1 MNSVCI
7 IAKGYPTKDNP
18 EYAFIRP
25 VAHGFSDN
33 GIMCTVIVPQ
43 SITKVFLGKKKRRKR
58 RWIDITKSG
67 NKVYVYQPTYLSLS
81 LIKFRGNAISNLLSV
96 RAIKRAIKKYKIN
109 TDVFYG
115 HFWESG
121 INACL
126 VADKKPVYVACG
138 ESDIWVYERYT
149 QKVINDALPQIKGVI
164 CVSTKNKIECEELGL
179 LKFNP
184 KTIVLPNA
192 VDENEFYYLDKSIA
206 RDKIGLKTDDLVA
219 IFVGAF
225 IERKGVLRVIE
236 AAKDIKGLKL
246 ILIGKGNQVPVSEQI
261 FFKGVVP
268 HEEIVYY
275 LNASDMFVLPT
286 LSEGCCNAIVEA
298 MSCGLPIVSSDLSF
312 NDDILDSSNSI
323 RVSPNSIDSIAEAI
337 TDLANNAELRKHLSE
352 GALLKAEEQ
361 TIKKRISRI
370 IQFLS

>member
-33 GIMCTVIVPQ
+33 GIKCTVIVPQ
-43 SITKVFLGKKKRRKR
+43 SITKVFFGKKKRRKT
-58 RWIDITKSG
+58 RWIDTTKNG
-67 NKVYVYQPTYLSLS
+67 NNVCIYQPPYLSLS

-96 RAIKRAIKKYKIN
+96 RAIKRTIKKYKIN
-109 TDVFYG
+109 PDVFYG

-149 QKVINDALPQIKGVI
+149 QMLIDEALPQIKGVI
-164 CVSTKNKIECEELGL
+164 CVSTKNKIESEKLGL
-179 LKFNP
+179 LKYNP
-184 KTIVLPNA
+184 KVIVLPNA
-192 VDENEFYYLDKSIA
+192 VDENEFYHMDKSIA
-206 RDKIGLKTDDLVA
+206 RDKLGLREEDLVA

-225 IERKGVLRVIE
+225 IERKGVLRVTE
-236 AAKDIKGLKL
+236 AAKRVNDLKL
-246 ILIGKGNQVPVSEQI
+246 ILIGKGNQEPVSEQI
-261 FFKGVVP
+261 VFKGVVP

-275 LNASDMFVLPT
+275 LNAADMFVLPS

-298 MSCGLPIVSSDLSF
+298 MSCGLPIISSDLPF
-312 NDDILDSSNSI
+312 NDDILDDSNSI
-323 RVSPNSIDSIAEAI
+323 RVSSNSINCIADAI
-337 TDLANNAELRKHLSE
+337 TDLVNNIELRKHLSE
-352 GALLKAEEQ
+352 GSLLKVEDL
-361 TIKKRISRI
+361 TIRKRISKI